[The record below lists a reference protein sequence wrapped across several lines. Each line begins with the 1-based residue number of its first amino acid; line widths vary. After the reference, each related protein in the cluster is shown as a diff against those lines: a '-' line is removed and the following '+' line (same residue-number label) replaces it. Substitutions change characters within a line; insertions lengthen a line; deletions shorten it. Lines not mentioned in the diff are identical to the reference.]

1 MINGV
6 KIIEDGDV
14 THFVPV
20 EQPEDSKR
28 QEQPKGV
35 WQKLLDWWNGLTVRP
50 YAKVRD
56 LADPFGDRVNNPDDI
71 DAGSDGKKGYEI
83 GIQISF

>member
-35 WQKLLDWWNGLTVRP
+35 WQKLYDWWNGLTIRP
-50 YAKVRD
+50 YAKVRN
-56 LADPFGDRVNNPDDI
+56 LADPFGDTIKNPDDI
-71 DAGSDGKKGYEI
+71 DAGSNGKNGHEI
-83 GIQISF
+83 GIKISF

>member
-1 MINGV
+1 M
-6 KIIEDGDV
+6 KITEDGDV

-35 WQKLLDWWNGLTVRP
+35 WQKLYDWWSGLTIRP
-50 YAKVRD
+50 YAKVSN
-56 LADPFGDRVNNPDDI
+56 LAVPFGDMIKIPDDI
-71 DAGSDGKKGYEI
+71 DAGSDGKNGHEI
-83 GIQISF
+83 GIKISF